1 MKTILTAA
9 LLILISQPI
18 WACESDECA
27 ILYQC
32 SAEVQDLHTFIR
44 GSDPDD
50 KTPVHPRKGTSEIRR
65 SLRVAVLESFK
76 NASMHSLLMCDLD
89 EKISDEESK
98 IKMSDKWEADAG
110 CSYSCTEESE

>member
-1 MKTILTAA
+1 MKTILAT
-9 LLILISQPI
+9 LLILLSQPI
-18 WACESDECA
+18 WACEADECA

-32 SAEVQDLHTFIR
+32 SAKVQDLHTFIR

-89 EKISDEESK
+89 EKISDDDSK
-98 IKMSDKWEADAG
+98 IKMSGSWKSDAE
-110 CSYSCTEESE
+110 CSYTCTEESE